1 MTTRADKQRF
11 SKALRVLPALAIG
24 LTLVCASTGVNAD
37 DRSARPTVPGAD
49 RNDGS
54 RFFLERADRLDA
66 RQGLPYQ
73 ILTGNVEFRK
83 QGMFMYCDSAHF
95 NDTQGMIE
103 AFGNVRMEQGD
114 TLFVYA
120 DRLVYTDTNRLAIL
134 YSDYGQDVRLI
145 NRDVELQTI
154 EFNYDL
160 GYDLGYYEFG
170 GTLIDK
176 NNRLTSHYGEYSPST
191 KEANFA
197 GNVHLVSNDDDGSRL
212 DIRSERLQYN
222 TTTSVAEI
230 NSPAV
235 ITSRDGVIHTDS
247 AFYNTTAD
255 TTLLFNR
262 SLVVANNGNTLTADT
277 LFYDRLTGYGIG
289 YGNVEIH
296 DTTNHVML
304 NGAYGFYNEVN
315 DSAIVTGRALAREFG
330 RPDTLYLHGDTIRSL
345 KIIIPE
351 ERDKIN
357 QDSIITPADTTHH
370 IIASPHVRFWR
381 VDLQGLCDTMTF
393 VQRDSVLHLKRHP
406 IVWSENR
413 QINGNLIDVHLNDS
427 TVDWLRLPANGFS
440 AEEIEPGYYNQLSG
454 REMFAT
460 LIDGKLDRLDVS
472 GTVEAIMFPQEEDS
486 TYNKIANV
494 ESSFMTAHFDG
505 QTLKK
510 LKMWPQ
516 TNGTVTP
523 LYLAKKSL
531 FFLPKFNWYADLRP
545 TGPEDVF
552 NVSEAM
558 LELLAEPE
566 ENVAPKP
573 VANLRQM
580 PVIEPPEPTEGNP
593 SETDATAGQPDGAA
607 EPANDNTTNH
617 QPVTPVD
624 NDTSNN

>member
-1 MTTRADKQRF
+1 MATRTGKQRF

-24 LTLVCASTGVNAD
+24 LTLVCATSGMNAD
-37 DRSARPTVPGAD
+37 DRSARPTVPNAN

-54 RFFLERADRLDA
+54 RFFLEKANRLDA

-73 ILTGNVEFRK
+73 ILSGDVEFRK

-95 NDTQGMIE
+95 NDTEGMIE

-160 GYDLGYYEFG
+160 EYDLGYYEFG

-262 SLVVANNGNTLTADT
+262 SLVIANNGNTLTADT

-289 YGNVEIH
+289 HGNVEIN

-304 NGAYGFYNEVN
+304 NGEYGYYNELS

-345 KIIIPE
+345 RILIPE
-351 ERDKIN
+351 LRDETNK
-357 QDSIITPADTTHH
+357 DSIISVADTTHH
-370 IIASPHVRFWR
+370 LIASPHVRFWR

-406 IVWSENR
+406 IVWSDNR

-427 TVDWLRLPANGFS
+427 TVDWLRLPANGFT

-494 ESSFMTAHFDG
+494 ESSFMTAHFDN
-505 QTLKK
+505 QTLKR

-523 LYLAKKSL
+523 LYLAKKGL

-545 TGPEDVF
+545 TGPDDVF
-552 NVSEAM
+552 NVSDAM
-558 LELLAEPE
+558 IQLLEEPE
-566 ENVAPKP
+566 ENITQKP
-573 VANLRQM
+573 AAQLRPMMPIEQAEQQTSGSTEAANSEAATDGIINPTDEHITEQKSQK
-580 PVIEPPEPTEGNP
+580 PE
-593 SETDATAGQPDGAA
+593 
-607 EPANDNTTNH
+607 NDDSTN
-617 QPVTPVD
+617 
-624 NDTSNN
+624 S